1 MLKHF
6 KKVNRIFSFFQN
18 EWGEIPW
25 AFHKKKQFLNPAF
38 AGSQAPHFLGNHY
51 LLPFE
56 FLAVEAAVS
65 GFFKGLS
72 ITPEAPIIL
81 QVSQPIGLTREQIDT
96 CLEHLNSI
104 ADLSV
109 ILFVSTGISG
119 EGEIQILDRLAR
131 LLFRQVYARNAA
143 GDSHFQIVIEVN
155 AANYLFADDLQLALS
170 KWFSEKPIWL
180 AHPEY
185 FEKVSAARNE
195 AHFHVRNFF
204 DALSRNKS
212 LGFPWRNYYHRFA
225 LGELGAGKA
234 LYSSFALEKTTG
246 IAIESQG
253 AFGHENSITS
263 RILLPN
269 MLFNPHMIPPVGF
282 TKLLD
287 IAWIMLR
294 NKFRAKPEKTSF
306 EALATDA
313 NKAPNGIKVK
323 QWRKVLI
330 TGWYG
335 TETQGDKAILGEVLH
350 FIKSAAPD
358 CKVVLTTLHKGI
370 SEQTNKELNDLKGVV
385 LVELDKAYSPALI
398 REMDAVVV
406 GGGPLMESASMKHL
420 GYIFAEAFRQ
430 GKDRVIFGCGV
441 GPIHSKEVEDITR
454 YMLHVCQAGFLRD
467 KESYDLAGRLYPSH
481 VLKFACDPAV
491 GFVSRWRRN
500 NNNRFASGPRASIA
514 TLLRANTNEFSP
526 ESDAAKLQVQN
537 EALAGKAA
545 RTLDL
550 IAAKSDACFELL
562 HMNAPW
568 VGGDDRMYNR
578 ILAAQLSNRTS
589 YHLVREYL
597 TFEEHME
604 RLAVCQAG
612 FAMRYHG
619 HIFCLAM
626 GIPFV
631 SLDYT
636 GKTGK
641 VSSLVNRIGYAN
653 RSYQWDALEPEK
665 LASDFA
671 DMISNGKEISQYLIV
686 EADKLVA
693 LLNHTYVEVFNYS
706 PEK

>member
-6 KKVNRIFSFFQN
+6 KKVNRLFSLFQN
-18 EWGEIPW
+18 QWAHTPW
-25 AFHKKKQFLNPAF
+25 VFHKKKQFLNLAF
-38 AGSQAPHFLGNHY
+38 VASHVPHFSGNHY

-56 FLAVEAAVS
+56 FLAGEAAAS
-65 GFFKGLS
+65 GFFKGFS
-72 ITPEAPIIL
+72 RTPEANFIL
-81 QVSQPIGLTREQIDT
+81 QVSQPVWLTGEQIDT
-96 CLEHLNSI
+96 CLEVLNSI
-104 ADLSV
+104 VDRSV
-109 ILFVSTGISG
+109 TLFVSTAISS

-131 LLFRQVYARNAA
+131 LLFRQVHARNAD
-143 GDSHFQIVIEVN
+143 GGTHFNMVIEVN
-155 AANYLFADDLQLALS
+155 AANYLFADDLQLALT
-170 KWFSEKPIWL
+170 KWLNEKPIWV

-185 FEKVSAARNE
+185 FEKASATSNE

-212 LGFPWRNYYHRFA
+212 LVFPWRNYYHRFA
-225 LGELGAGKA
+225 LGELGSGKA
-234 LYSSFALEKTTG
+234 FYSSFALEKTTG
-246 IAIESQG
+246 IAIESQCD
-253 AFGHENSITS
+253 FGHENSVTS

-269 MLFNPHMIPPVGF
+269 MLFNPHFIPPVGF
-282 TKLLD
+282 NKLLD
-287 IAWIMLR
+287 IAGIMLR
-294 NKFRAKPEKTSF
+294 NKFRAKPETISF
-306 EALATDA
+306 EALAIDA
-313 NKAPNGIKVK
+313 NKAPHGIKVN

-385 LVELDKAYSPALI
+385 LVDLDKAYSPALI

-454 YMLHVCQAGFLRD
+454 YMLNVCQAGFLRD
-467 KESYDLAGRLYPSH
+467 KESYDLAGRLYPDH

-500 NNNRFASGPRASIA
+500 NNTRFAPGPRASIA

-526 ESDAAKLQVQN
+526 ESDAVKLQLQN

-550 IAAKSDACFELL
+550 ITAKSDAGFELL

-568 VGGDDRMYNR
+568 VGGDDRIYNR
-578 ILAAQLSNRTS
+578 ILAAQLSNGTP

-597 TFEEHME
+597 TLEEHME

-641 VSSLVNRIGYAN
+641 VSSLVKRIGYAN
-653 RSYQWDALEPEK
+653 RSYQWDALDPEK

-671 DMISNGKEISQYLIV
+671 ELLSNGKEISQYLV
-686 EADKLVA
+686 AEADKLVA
-693 LLNHTYVEVFNYS
+693 LLNQTYEEVFNYS